1 MSNGDQLELFARA
14 LLALALGGA
23 VGLEREARG
32 HEAGIRTAALVC
44 LGAALFGQV
53 SARLGDDRVAA
64 GVVQGIGFL
73 GAGVMFQ
80 RGSAVRGVTTAGT
93 IWVVAAIGLFVA
105 YDLWLTAVLSTTAVV
120 IVLELAPLSAR
131 IDPRRRGSSAPP
143 ARIDDARQKPPGGD

>member
-1 MSNGDQLELFARA
+1 
-14 LLALALGGA
+14 
-23 VGLEREARG
+23 
-32 HEAGIRTAALVC
+32 
-44 LGAALFGQV
+44 
-53 SARLGDDRVAA
+53 
-64 GVVQGIGFL
+64 
-73 GAGVMFQ
+73 MFQ